1 MDMIKVLLA
10 DDHALIRQ
18 GLVKILALD
27 PQLQIVGEA
36 ANGNE
41 AVEKTRQYQPDVV
54 LMDINMPGM
63 NGLEA
68 TRIIKQEFP
77 EIGVIALTIH
87 DDEEYIFEMVNMGV
101 SGYVL
106 KDVDAD
112 TLINAVK
119 QVAAGK
125 SIIHPD
131 ITAKLLNEFKR
142 LNKGEEEL
150 PRLTARE
157 KEVLQCVVKG
167 LSNKEIGEQL
177 YISEKTVK
185 NHITNI
191 LRKLDVSDRTQA
203 AIFAVKHNLVK
214 M

>member
-1 MDMIKVLLA
+1 MDIRVMLV

-18 GLVKILALD
+18 GLGKILGLD
-27 PQLQIVGEA
+27 PELEVVAEA
-36 ANGNE
+36 SDGAA
-41 AVEKTRQYQPDVV
+41 AVASVRQHQPDVV
-54 LMDINMPGM
+54 LMDINMPVM

-68 TRIIKQEFP
+68 TRIIKQEYP

-87 DDEEYIFEMVNMGV
+87 DDEEYVFELVNIGV

-106 KDVDAD
+106 KDVEAE
-112 TLINAVK
+112 TLIDAVK

-131 ITAKLLNEFKR
+131 ITAKLLGEFKR
-142 LNKGEEEL
+142 LHKNETEIPK
-150 PRLTARE
+150 LTRRE
-157 KEVLQCVVKG
+157 KEVLQCIVKG
-167 LSNKEIGEQL
+167 LSNKAIGEQL

-191 LRKLDVSDRTQA
+191 LRKLDLHDRTQA
-203 AIFAVKHNLVK
+203 AIFAVKNNLVRV
-214 M
+214 

>member
-1 MDMIKVLLA
+1 MNTIKIMLV

-18 GLVKILALD
+18 GLGKILGLD
-27 PQLQIVGEA
+27 PELEIVTEA
-36 ANGNE
+36 ADGAA
-41 AVEKTRQYQPDVV
+41 AVASVRQHQPDVV
-54 LMDINMPGM
+54 LMDINMPVM

-68 TRIIKQEFP
+68 TRIIKQEYP

-87 DDEEYIFEMVNMGV
+87 DDEEYVFELVNIGV

-106 KDVDAD
+106 KDVEAE
-112 TLINAVK
+112 TLIDAVK

-131 ITAKLLNEFKR
+131 ITAKLLDEFKR
-142 LNKGEEEL
+142 LHRNETDIPK
-150 PRLTARE
+150 LTSRE
-157 KEVLQCVVKG
+157 KEVLQSIVKG
-167 LSNKEIGEQL
+167 LSNKAIGEQL

-191 LRKLDVSDRTQA
+191 LRKLDLHDRTQA
-203 AIFAVKHNLVK
+203 AIFAVKNNLVK
-214 M
+214 V